1 MNKVL
6 LKVNV
11 VLGSLSMLLAG
22 CHTQKRVA
30 GAEAQEAD
38 QPVIEEP
45 SPVIEEPA
53 PPLEPVVCK
62 YGVPPETYERPMRK
76 YGVPDAR
83 E

>member
-6 LKVNV
+6 FKMNV
-11 VLGSLSMLLAG
+11 VLGSLSLLLAG
-22 CHTQKRVA
+22 CHTQKRA
-30 GAEAQEAD
+30 AQPAEPQSD

-45 SPVIEEPA
+45 SPVVDEPA